1 VPGLAQVPMLHVCP
15 VYVELFALLT
25 AFEEMDIRS
34 VHDQSR
40 LKAAGL

>member
-1 VPGLAQVPMLHVCP
+1 MISDDII
-15 VYVELFALLT
+15 ALLT